1 MPRIAKMVAVGR
13 LFLQSRPNATDEE
26 LRSYL
31 RHEFQ
36 VERNAEIVLL
46 RSGLWPLALVMG
58 VVRDAWQGRRSARIE
73 QRVEAAILELRG
85 RRTP

>member
-13 LFLQSRPNATDEE
+13 LFLQSRPHATEEE

-36 VERNAEIVLL
+36 VERNPEIVLL
-46 RSGLWPLALVMG
+46 RSGIWPLALVIG
-58 VVRDAWQGRRSARIE
+58 FVRDAWQGRRSARIE
-73 QRVEAAILELRG
+73 QSVEAAILELRT
-85 RRTP
+85 RQAP